1 MPHDGTS
8 TGWYQRLLRRDGRW
22 FVRWAPLLFVPVVAV
37 AATAL
42 AGASV
47 FLHAYLTMDLPAP
60 EDLTIPDPTV
70 VYASN
75 GQRVATL
82 DPTAIRRNVDVEQ
95 LPDHVWQAVL
105 AAEDRGFFSHPGFAW
120 SALLRAAWVNVRHG
134 EIEQGGSTI
143 TMQYVELAIRDVP
156 RTMVGKIREIAAA
169 VKLERRLPKE
179 EVLEHYLNAAPF
191 GRGAI
196 GIEAAAKTYFGV
208 SASQLSVNQ
217 AATLAGMIAA
227 PSRYD
232 PERDPGAAN
241 QRRIYVLN
249 GMAEQGWISDE
260 MRSRLVAAGV
270 PAVSREPLVQYG
282 PHSYYVDAVRDVLA
296 DELGDRRDVDIG
308 LRVFTEMNPGLQRV
322 ALDTLNAHLEG
333 TAYTGAIVTIDPR
346 NGAVRALIGGLGF
359 PEEQFNHATRGGNQA
374 GSAFKPFALAAFVA
388 AGYSPTRSVFA
399 APATMTVDFD
409 RYPDYRVSNFGRRG
423 FGAQSVYEATL
434 TSTNV
439 VYAQLTSEV
448 GPAAVAEV
456 ATSLGIADDEDL
468 RRATAPAI
476 ALGTADVTPLNM
488 ARAYSGFANGGSRVA
503 PQLIRRVETTDGD
516 VLLDASP
523 QLTRVLQPNVAHV
536 VTDVL
541 HANIRRGTGA
551 AAQIGRPAAGK
562 TGTTDDFR
570 DAWFVGYVPQ
580 LATAVW
586 IGTPDNTP
594 MDGVTGSSI
603 PAETW
608 GDYMGDAVANLPVAD
623 FPDPDLAVLSP
634 VAPQTVTNRAAVA
647 R

>member
-1 MPHDGTS
+1 MPHDGNS
-8 TGWYQRLLRRDGRW
+8 TGWYQRLLRRDERW
-22 FVRWAPLLFVPVVAV
+22 YVRWAPLLLLPVAVVAAV
-37 AATAL
+37 LL
-42 AGASV
+42 AGAAV
-47 FLHAYLTMDLPAP
+47 FLHAYVTMELPAP

-156 RTMVGKIREIAAA
+156 RTTVGKIREIAAA

-208 SASQLSVNQ
+208 PASQLSVNQ

-227 PSRYD
+227 PSRYE

-241 QRRIYVLN
+241 QRRTYVLD
-249 GMAEQGWISDE
+249 GMAEQGWISDQ
-260 MRSRLVAAGV
+260 MRSRLVAAGL
-270 PAVSREPLVQYG
+270 PAVSQEPLVQYG

-346 NGAVRALIGGLGF
+346 NGAARALIGGRGF
-359 PEEQFNHATRGGNQA
+359 PAEQFNHATHGGNQA

-388 AGYSPTRSVFA
+388 AGNSPTRSVFA
-399 APATMTVDFD
+399 APATMKVDFD
-409 RYPDYRVSNFGRRG
+409 RYPDYSVSNFGRRG
-423 FGAQSVYEATL
+423 FGAQDVYEATL

-516 VLLDASP
+516 VLLDASRQP
-523 QLTRVLQPNVAHV
+523 TRVLQPNVAHV

-541 HANIRRGTGA
+541 HANVRRGTGT

-594 MDGVTGSSI
+594 MDGVTGSGI

-634 VAPQTVTNRAAVA
+634 VAPETVTNRAAVA